1 MKIAKTYDRHIIR
14 HAPQFTVDLLRFPI
28 LSGNLWLPLTSGHSI
43 RLFPFEDFWVKLD
56 DEFFHVDSKDKY
68 DILVNKI
75 TTQLAIEQL

>member
-1 MKIAKTYDRHIIR
+1 MKIAKAYDRHVIR
-14 HAPQFTVDLLRFPI
+14 HSPQFTVDLSRFPI

-75 TTQLAIEQL
+75 MTQYAIEQL

>member
-1 MKIAKTYDRHIIR
+1 MKIAKAYDRHIIR
-14 HAPQFTVDLLRFPI
+14 HATQFTVDLLRFPI

-56 DEFFHVDSKDKY
+56 DEFFHVNSKDRY

-75 TTQLAIEQL
+75 MTQYAIEQL